1 MTKLKLVLIF
11 SMLTMMAQA
20 QTWTKGDIFAGVS
33 SQLTGVSVLDAKLTP
48 QFGYAVS
55 NADMFFA
62 GMKYVRIEDATI
74 QQWYSL
80 GYQRNCWA
88 SFVGGASYSWAKES
102 NFSYSNLTAHFG
114 LYRNIGK
121 WLYIQPQIT
130 VDFLFGDAESTNL
143 GSEIK
148 FGLRFAK

>member
-1 MTKLKLVLIF
+1 MIKFKSVFIF
-11 SMLTMMAQA
+11 SFLTMLAQA
-20 QTWTKGDIFAGVS
+20 QTWSKGDIFAGVS
-33 SQLTGVSVLDAKLTP
+33 SQLTGVSVLDAQLTP

-55 NADMFFA
+55 DADMFFA
-62 GMKYVRIEDATI
+62 GMKYTQIDDATVH
-74 QQWYSL
+74 QWYSL

-88 SFVGGASYSWAKES
+88 SFVGGVSYSWAKDS
-102 NFSYSNLTAHFG
+102 GFSYSNLTGHFG

-121 WLYIQPQIT
+121 WLYVQPQIS

-148 FGLRFAK
+148 FGLRFAQ